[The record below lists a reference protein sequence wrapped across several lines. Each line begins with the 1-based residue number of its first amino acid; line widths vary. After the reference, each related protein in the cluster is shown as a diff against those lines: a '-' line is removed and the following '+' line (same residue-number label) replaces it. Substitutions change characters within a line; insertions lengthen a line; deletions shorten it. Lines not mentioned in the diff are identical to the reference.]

1 MAMTFTSDSLR
12 QLFQS
17 AFHLTEWREYL
28 QHFFGR
34 INSAVLWRSSSVW
47 QFARISSLLS
57 VEIMKA
63 SLYPVLMP

>member
-28 QHFFGR
+28 QHFFGATALR
-34 INSAVLWRSSSVW
+34 EQAEVIEGKRDRERVL
-47 QFARISSLLS
+47 FG
-57 VEIMKA
+57 
-63 SLYPVLMP
+63 

>member
-28 QHFFGR
+28 QHFFGATALR
-34 INSAVLWRSSSVW
+34 EQAEVIEGSETEKGFYLG
-47 QFARISSLLS
+47 L
-57 VEIMKA
+57 
-63 SLYPVLMP
+63 